1 MRIEKQP
8 AYNNVRRENKMTKR
22 AKFLYRNSDGSL
34 EYSYNGHQYSI
45 NPNLY
50 TSTAQQHRQEQ
61 SRIDETINLEQQI
74 AEREA
79 NKKYRYEDTA
89 EYGFEQFWKMVNE

>member
-1 MRIEKQP
+1 M
-8 AYNNVRRENKMTKR
+8 VKR
-22 AKFLYRNSDGSL
+22 AKFLYRNRDGSL
-34 EYSYNGHQYSI
+34 EYSYNGRQYSI

-61 SRIDETINLEQQI
+61 DRIDEAINLEQRI